1 MKKINSVL
9 IIPAPFK
16 TTIST
21 MSSQTIL
28 FPKINTEVSLIGHGR
43 RQYLS
48 IRNMKKNRD
57 YSEVLAITTGNK
69 HHDQEIL
76 NHLFD
81 HGVENGDLL
90 AWARQ
95 RLQSN

>member
-1 MKKINSVL
+1 
-9 IIPAPFK
+9 
-16 TTIST
+16 

-28 FPKINTEVSLIGHGR
+28 FPKIKTQVSLVGHGR

-48 IRNMKKNRD
+48 IQNMKKNQD
-57 YSEVLAITTGNK
+57 YSGILAITTGNK

-81 HGVENGDLL
+81 HGMENEDLL
-90 AWARQ
+90 AWAYQ
-95 RLQSN
+95 QLQSN